1 MIKIQSISDIITNS
15 SSEVFIIDTNKPE
28 VIEQLIRDICE
39 VCSWDIEEMMCFATA
54 CEDGKID
61 GWDIDYNAG
70 NLIIRSV
77 SDNTIPYSLMKLIEY
92 LHWENIPA
100 LQDVNINS
108 INRHHLG

>member
-15 SSEVFIIDTNKPE
+15 SSEVFIIDTDKPE
-28 VIEQLIRDICE
+28 VIEQLLRDICE
-39 VCSWDIEEMMCFATA
+39 VCHWDIEEIMNFATA
-54 CEDGKID
+54 NEDGKID
-61 GWDIDYNAG
+61 GWNIDYNAG

-77 SDNTIPYSLMKLIEY
+77 SDNTIPYFLMTLIED
-92 LHWENIPA
+92 LQWENIPA